1 MQNKG
6 KLNKVLRLTMSIYY
20 IIIFSD
26 YFLNEF
32 QGNPQVTTN
41 SITSKEKQFKQNF
54 EKFIMFNITGFPT
67 LDMENKFDKTIV
79 GVKAKGNSSF
89 KSFVTRDM

>member
-1 MQNKG
+1 
-6 KLNKVLRLTMSIYY
+6 MSIYY

-26 YFLNEF
+26 YFLTEF
-32 QGNPQVTTN
+32 QGIPQVTTN
-41 SITSKEKQFKQNF
+41 NITSKAKQFKQNF

-79 GVKAKGNSSF
+79 GVKGKGNSSF
-89 KSFVTRDM
+89 NSF